1 MSSRNSVKERVNA
14 LDYRRLT
21 PEDAEQY
28 RELRLIAL
36 QTDADAFSTD
46 FTEAS
51 ERPLSATVNN
61 LANPSAVT
69 FGAYDE
75 GRLLAMM
82 TLLRLSGKKTGH
94 RAEVVAVYAAEE
106 ARGSGIAPELFNHL
120 LAYAR
125 EDDGLE
131 QLELAV
137 NSANPRAIRFYERFG
152 FQRIGITPNAQKAED
167 RYIDELLMVLKL

>member
-1 MSSRNSVKERVNA
+1 ME
-14 LDYRRLT
+14 YRRLT
-21 PEDAEQY
+21 SEDAEQY

-46 FTEAS
+46 FNEAS
-51 ERPLSATVNN
+51 ERPVSATATN

-69 FGAYDE
+69 FGAYDA

-82 TLLRLSGKKTGH
+82 TLLRLSGKKTSH

-106 ARGSGIAPELFNHL
+106 TRGTGLASALFDQLLVHARKWDGI
-120 LAYAR
+120 
-125 EDDGLE
+125 E

-137 NSANPRAIRFYERFG
+137 NSANPRAIRFYERVG
-152 FQRIGITPNAQKAED
+152 FQRIGITPNAQKVGS

>member
-1 MSSRNSVKERVNA
+1 M
-14 LDYRRLT
+14 DYRRLT
-21 PEDAEQY
+21 EEDAEQY
-28 RELRLIAL
+28 RELRLTAL

-46 FTEAS
+46 FNEAS
-51 ERPLSATVNN
+51 QRPVSATAKN

-82 TLLRLSGKKTGH
+82 TLLRLSGKKTSH
-94 RAEVVAVYAAEE
+94 RAEVLAVYAAEE
-106 ARGSGIAPELFNHL
+106 TRGTGVASTLFDQL
-120 LAYAR
+120 LAFAR
-125 EDDGLE
+125 EWDGLE

-137 NSANPRAIRFYERFG
+137 NSANPRAIRFYERSG
-152 FQRIGITPNAQKAED
+152 FQRIGITPNAQKAEG

>member
-1 MSSRNSVKERVNA
+1 M
-14 LDYRRLT
+14 DYRRLK

-28 RELRLIAL
+28 RELRLTAL

-46 FTEAS
+46 FNEAS
-51 ERPLSATVNN
+51 QRPVSATANN
-61 LANPSAVT
+61 LANPAAIT

-82 TLLRLSGKKTGH
+82 TLRRLTGKKTSH
-94 RAEVVAVYAAEE
+94 RAEVLAVYAAEE
-106 ARGSGIAPELFNHL
+106 TRGRGVAPVLFDHL
-120 LAYAR
+120 LAYAS
-125 EDDGLE
+125 ECYGLE

-152 FQRIGITPNAQKAED
+152 FQRIGITPNAQKAD
-167 RYIDELLMVLKL
+167 GRYIDELLMVLKL